1 MSLSRKKKAILHVA
15 KGKLGLSDQEYR
27 QCLIHVADVT
37 SSNDLD
43 RAGFEAVM
51 GLFEYLGF
59 KPLDARGP
67 DYGARSGMASF
78 AQIEL
83 IRVLWLE
90 YTQDAGEAALNKWL
104 LHSFRVSSLRF
115 LKKEQA
121 QKAIA
126 ALKTMKARLA
136 NA

>member
-1 MSLSRKKKAILHVA
+1 MTLSRKQKAVLHVA

-43 RAGFEAVM
+43 KPGFEAVM

-59 KPLDARGP
+59 KPLQARGP
-67 DYGARSGMASF
+67 DFGVRAGMASF

-83 IRVLWLE
+83 IRVLWAE
-90 YTQDAGEAALNKWL
+90 YTQDASEAALNTWL
-104 LHSFRVSSLRF
+104 LRSFRVSSLRF

-126 ALKTMKARLA
+126 ALKMMKARTA
-136 NA
+136 SA